1 MAGDTHI
8 LVSPFQAQTSDGKSD
23 LWDFGSSIG
32 DSNNLLFEK
41 EVLDIQSIPHKMC
54 CKYTISLKTYTK
66 VVGWTYLVMG
76 IITIIGSI
84 AIMAFSREMVPGV
97 VKALGRQGENMD
109 KHSIASGVL
118 IFGVVL
124 LIVSIV
130 ATVLSAC
137 LIQGAKTRNV
147 RLMKPWIVL
156 TGISLVPGLGLVIFA
171 LIKLPMQFTL
181 HCITMWVCTSYCL
194 KMVWLYKAEVE
205 ADNGLRGYLDNWGK
219 LHHKREDGEVVEA

>member
-1 MAGDTHI
+1 M
-8 LVSPFQAQTSDGKSD
+8 SP
-23 LWDFGSSIG
+23 W
-32 DSNNLLFEK
+32 
-41 EVLDIQSIPHKMC
+41 P
-54 CKYTISLKTYTK
+54 
-66 VVGWTYLVMG
+66 
-76 IITIIGSI
+76 
-84 AIMAFSREMVPGV
+84 
-97 VKALGRQGENMD
+97 
-109 KHSIASGVL
+109 GVL

-124 LIVSIV
+124 LVVSIV

-137 LIQGAKTRNV
+137 LVQGARTVGILSYNTHKFGCHYGLYLLFCSSGKSHKYKCFLLCEPFPYLYFALQRNV

-219 LHHKREDGEVVEA
+219 LHYKREDGEVVEAWGSFLDCTNHQNHPFLGSDWLKGIQLVWVKYLFRTLANQNLSYWNR